1 MLTPLLLAL
10 PVAVQGSDP
19 PQGYYDAVDE
29 SSQAA
34 LRASLHQII
43 DDHVLF
49 PYTSGSTDTWNILEL
64 ADQDP
69 SNSSRV
75 IDVYRNRSFAKQGGG
90 NSNYNREHVWPT
102 SYGFPDNNGQ
112 NFPFVDCHMLRICDG
127 GYNSSRSNKPFGNCT
142 GGCNELTTDANNG
155 VGGGSGTFPGN
166 SNWTAGAFTNG
177 TFQVNPMRKGDIAR
191 ALFYA
196 AIRYEGGTHGSL
208 GIAEPDLIL
217 TDNLGLIAASNTG
230 SNESVAYMGRLA
242 TLLVWHLDD
251 PVDEF
256 ERRRNGVVASFQGNR
271 NPFVD
276 HPEWVAC
283 AFTGDCDP
291 GFAYCSPNV
300 TNSSGGPAYLTAVGS
315 ASIAENDFRLLLAGL
330 PAQQFGFVVCSRQTG
345 IVFNPGGAQG
355 NLCLGG
361 EIGRAV
367 GGVIFNGGFFGTAD
381 VLVDLNDLP
390 QPSGSVA
397 AMAGETWNFQA
408 WFRDVAGGAATSN
421 FSDAW
426 QVTWQ

>member
-1 MLTPLLLAL
+1 MLTPLLLVL

-29 SSQAA
+29 SSQSRAPREPPPDHRRPRA
-34 LRASLHQII
+34 LPR
-43 DDHVLF
+43 
-49 PYTSGSTDTWNILEL
+49 TSGSTDTWNILEL

-155 VGGGSGTFPGN
+155 VGGGSGSFPGN

-196 AIRYEGGTHGSL
+196 AIRYEGV
-208 GIAEPDLIL
+208 L
-217 TDNLGLIAASNTG
+217 TGHSA
-230 SNESVAYMGRLA
+230 
-242 TLLVWHLDD
+242 
-251 PVDEF
+251 
-256 ERRRNGVVASFQGNR
+256 
-271 NPFVD
+271 
-276 HPEWVAC
+276 
-283 AFTGDCDP
+283 
-291 GFAYCSPNV
+291 SPNR
-300 TNSSGGPAYLTAVGS
+300 T
-315 ASIAENDFRLLLAGL
+315 
-330 PAQQFGFVVCSRQTG
+330 
-345 IVFNPGGAQG
+345 
-355 NLCLGG
+355 
-361 EIGRAV
+361 
-367 GGVIFNGGFFGTAD
+367 
-381 VLVDLNDLP
+381 
-390 QPSGSVA
+390 
-397 AMAGETWNFQA
+397 
-408 WFRDVAGGAATSN
+408 
-421 FSDAW
+421 
-426 QVTWQ
+426 